1 MADLVETRA
10 AIRGRSDAE
19 ILTWIERVGG
29 TQAFLELAFAGMQE
43 AFVAERAG
51 EKSAVVEWDIVT
63 PDMGVQSYQV
73 LIGEGECRVEP
84 GRFEQPGVTLSMQI
98 ADFLR
103 IVVGTLDARLAVA
116 QGKLTVSGDVVLAG
130 ALREWF
136 PITS

>member
-51 EKSAVVEWDIVT
+51 EKSAVVEWEIVT

>member
-19 ILTWIERVGG
+19 ILAWIERVGG

-51 EKSAVVEWDIVT
+51 EKSAVVEWDITT
-63 PDMGVQSYQV
+63 PDMGVQSYHV
-73 LIGEGECRVEP
+73 RIEDGVCRVAP
-84 GRFEQPGVTLSMQI
+84 GRFESPGVTLSMQI

-103 IVVGTLDARLAVA
+103 ILVGTLDARLAVA

>member
-51 EKSAVVEWDIVT
+51 EQSAVVEWDIAT
-63 PDMGVQSYQV
+63 PDMGVQSFHV
-73 LIGEGECRVEP
+73 LIEDGACRVEP
-84 GRFEQPGVTLSMQI
+84 GAFASPGVTLAMEI

-103 IVVGTLDARLAVA
+103 ILVGTLDARLAVA
-116 QGKLTVSGDVVLAG
+116 QGKLAVSGDVVLAG

>member
-19 ILTWIERVGG
+19 ILAWIERVGG

-51 EKSAVVEWDIVT
+51 EKSAVVEWDIAT

-73 LIGEGECRVEP
+73 LIEDGACRVESGQLVKP
-84 GRFEQPGVTLSMQI
+84 EVTLAMQI

-103 IVVGTLDARLAVA
+103 ILVGTLDARLAVA
-116 QGKLTVSGDVVLAG
+116 QGKLTVTGDVVLAG

-136 PITS
+136 PIQT

>member
-19 ILTWIERVGG
+19 ILTWIDRVGG

-51 EKSAVVEWDIVT
+51 EKSAVVEWDIAT
-63 PDMGVQSYQV
+63 PDLGVQAYQV
-73 LIGEGECRVEP
+73 LIEDGACRVESGQFAKP
-84 GRFEQPGVTLSMQI
+84 EVTLSMQI

-103 IVVGTLDARLAVA
+103 ILVGTLDARLAVA
-116 QGKLTVSGDVVLAG
+116 QGKLTVTGDVVLAG

-136 PITS
+136 PIQS

>member
-19 ILTWIERVGG
+19 ILAWIERVGG
-29 TQAFLELAFAGMQE
+29 TRAFLELAFAGMQE
-43 AFVAERAG
+43 AFDAERAG
-51 EKSAVVEWDIVT
+51 EQSAVVEWDITT
-63 PDMGVQSYQV
+63 PDMGVQSYHV
-73 LIGEGECRVEP
+73 LIEDGECRVEP
-84 GRFEQPGVTLSMQI
+84 GKFDKPGVTLAMEI

-103 IVVGTLDARLAVA
+103 ILVGTLDARMAVA

-130 ALREWF
+130 ALRAWF